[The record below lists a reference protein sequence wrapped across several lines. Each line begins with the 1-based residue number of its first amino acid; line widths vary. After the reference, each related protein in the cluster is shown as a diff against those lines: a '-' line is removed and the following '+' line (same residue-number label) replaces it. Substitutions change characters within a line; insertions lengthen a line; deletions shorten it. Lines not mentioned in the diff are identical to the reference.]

1 MTVEYFLNENTLVIM
16 AHNNEK
22 EGLTFLGAQMS
33 KAEFE
38 KSHPPN
44 GLHAEIEPGVL
55 CPDVKGRKGSKIKPL
70 SNELLFI
77 ERGFIFQFIL
87 KSLFANKHSLY

>member
-55 CPDVKGRKGSKIKPL
+55 CPDVKGRKGYCV
-70 SNELLFI
+70 
-77 ERGFIFQFIL
+77 IFKTLPSQKNCRF
-87 KSLFANKHSLY
+87 